1 MDIAGVDCGNPGDL
15 VNGTVRGG
23 HLYGDIIT
31 YSCYEGFN
39 LTDGDEQRLCQADGN
54 WTGVIPKCSSK

>member
-1 MDIAGVDCGNPGDL
+1 MEIAGVGCSNPGDL
-15 VNGTVRGG
+15 TNGTVIGG

-54 WTGVIPKCSSK
+54 WTGVKPMCSSK